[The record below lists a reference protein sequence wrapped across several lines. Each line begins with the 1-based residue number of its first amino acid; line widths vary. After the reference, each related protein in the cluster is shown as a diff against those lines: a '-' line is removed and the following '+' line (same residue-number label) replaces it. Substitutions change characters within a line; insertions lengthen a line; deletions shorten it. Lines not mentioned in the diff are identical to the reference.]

1 MRTTN
6 LALENGK
13 SWYIF
18 RLLTD
23 IFRICFFYGKKDRFI
38 WFYLPILVMLILNSK
53 YFSYCIRKIW
63 RYTILFFFIF
73 SELLKSSEQIFR
85 KGQSNL
91 HSIIGKNSRYFN
103 YIIIRYKAKSNV
115 DNDSGV
121 GNCLREAQLYLR
133 YDRRFVCSKY
143 ARLDFRLFIMMGL
156 NWYIEIIIS
165 LVFNVREDGWFLFWI
180 DSVNMLQGVWVLGNI
195 LCERNIN
202 IINKAMSMIT
212 RFIS

>member
-1 MRTTN
+1 M
-6 LALENGK
+6 
-13 SWYIF
+13 
-18 RLLTD
+18 
-23 IFRICFFYGKKDRFI
+23 
-38 WFYLPILVMLILNSK
+38 
-53 YFSYCIRKIW
+53 
-63 RYTILFFFIF
+63 FFFIF